1 MQRQSSPI
9 DCHSVRTNRKDLMEL
24 VLYGS
29 CWSQRGTIIQPPALQ
44 FVPVNSMSI
53 LCQSTKTIDAIKYEC
68 CQSVSNSRPISYHP
82 ANPWLIN
89 HPSWIHQSR
98 TNLQFSD
105 QSFSTDWQ
113 NHGRLSIGYLTHQT
127 NLSATTLDRDRLA
140 HVMLILRQ
148 WEDRHRQ

>member
-1 MQRQSSPI
+1 MPIPRKHCANSFTNVLAFIANSIPIDQSNANANLQSTSRSVTNPQKPIYFTNSHGQFCQSIENLSMQRQSSPI

-82 ANPWLIN
+82 ANP
-89 HPSWIHQSR
+89 
-98 TNLQFSD
+98 
-105 QSFSTDWQ
+105 
-113 NHGRLSIGYLTHQT
+113 
-127 NLSATTLDRDRLA
+127 
-140 HVMLILRQ
+140 
-148 WEDRHRQ
+148 